1 MKIIHAC
8 LSDSPLIYELLH
20 HLHQCRKSA
29 QNFFGR
35 ELELRKLRT
44 YVTSDSH
51 KIPFFV
57 FGRGGSGKTALLS
70 KACHLIHSEWYKRG
84 LSTFAFPKPLY
95 LFRCEASAGCPILRV
110 HSDVQLCAGPG
121 HVPVSAN
128 LLQSQHQVG
137 QRTKNKG
144 RVMSTFTASQLN
156 SKSNRFHVDLKINMI
171 SVRERESG
179 KWTLLFHSIIAF
191 IYYNLNIS
199 ADSVPSTLAPAMI
212 FLQVRHNV

>member
-137 QRTKNKG
+137 QRTKNKEQREG
-144 RVMSTFTASQLN
+144 
-156 SKSNRFHVDLKINMI
+156 HVHFYCKPIELKIEPFPCRPQNKYLYC
-171 SVRERESG
+171 SSCAAERRV
-179 KWTLLFHSIIAF
+179 I
-191 IYYNLNIS
+191 
-199 ADSVPSTLAPAMI
+199 
-212 FLQVRHNV
+212 NV